1 MADNDQSLYNLR
13 YNQVSQNL
21 EGFGGGSPQ
30 WTLVTLKNVDPSQV
44 PTSRLINTT
53 APLMGG
59 GNLSADRTLSMPA
72 ATGLANGYLLATDWS
87 TFNSKQPAGSYIT
100 NLTGDVAASGPGSAS
115 ATLATVNSNVGSFT
129 SANITVDA
137 KGRITAAANGSS
149 AGKLLQYASFV
160 DDVDFATTSATF
172 VATNTTI
179 TITPTSLAS
188 KIFIV
193 ATGIGY
199 LDNVATAAAFF
210 TLVRNST
217 NLGNT
222 AGFAKIASGASGF
235 LENSISMSYL
245 DSPAT
250 TSPTTYTV
258 YIRNSDGATDVEWN
272 PNSIVLQS
280 VITVFELAG

>member
-1 MADNDQSLYNLR
+1 
-13 YNQVSQNL
+13 
-21 EGFGGGSPQ
+21 
-30 WTLVTLKNVDPSQV
+30 
-44 PTSRLINTT
+44 
-53 APLMGG
+53 
-59 GNLSADRTLSMPA
+59 
-72 ATGLANGYLLATDWS
+72 
-87 TFNSKQPAGSYIT
+87 
-100 NLTGDVAASGPGSAS
+100 
-115 ATLATVNSNVGSFT
+115 VGSFT

-137 KGRITAAANGSS
+137 KGRITAVANGSS
-149 AGKLLQYASFV
+149 AGKLLQYVSFV
-160 DDVDFATTSATF
+160 DNVDFATTSATF
-172 VATNTTI
+172 VATNTTV
-179 TITPTSLAS
+179 TITPTSSTS

-222 AGFAKIASGASGF
+222 AGFAKVASGASGF

-272 PNSIVLQS
+272 PNSTVLES